1 MILTTKE
8 IKSLIQEE
16 LNKFL
21 NESSSLDQELKKEI
35 ISIFGEKALE
45 VDKFFL
51 TIGFRRTAQSVWDN
65 PDAFDDVTR
74 ERL

>member
-21 NESSSLDQELKKEI
+21 NESSSLDQELKKKLFLSLER
-35 ISIFGEKALE
+35 KQYRALML
-45 VDKFFL
+45 DL
-51 TIGFRRTAQSVWDN
+51 
-65 PDAFDDVTR
+65 
-74 ERL
+74 